1 MLNSL
6 YEKAIAKRGFIHDI
20 ESETDIESLLE
31 GRWFD
36 RDIGESSDE
45 FIIAAGDGSFNKKKF
60 LTTNFCAVGAE
71 SIIYD
76 GKIKKIDDSD
86 IFDIGHVSFLDE
98 LLSNYMAIYEL
109 KCALRAIKEYDV
121 DYYMFDGS
129 ILGDLQNAFPRSAK
143 LPDKI
148 RNNLDE
154 TLLNEFER
162 RLSKNPYGLAFPDI
176 RDTFNLVEL
185 PRSENSNKIE
195 QYNLHLA
202 SIEKIILLKE
212 ILQYRKKIISIS
224 KTSSDNSLFHWNIPD
239 IAFLDKN
246 TEKQGISI
254 IKDDF
259 KVYENAP
266 FPYYNDFFKGITF
279 TIFYVR
285 LQDNKNVL
293 KVELPY
299 KASKKEV
306 FEILRKI
313 NVLSVQG
320 YPYLLNKAH
329 NDVVITD
336 RNIKELLKIAKI
348 YETTNREVMSW

>member
-1 MLNSL
+1 M
-6 YEKAIAKRGFIHDI
+6 
-20 ESETDIESLLE
+20 
-31 GRWFD
+31 
-36 RDIGESSDE
+36 
-45 FIIAAGDGSFNKKKF
+45 
-60 LTTNFCAVGAE
+60 
-71 SIIYD
+71 
-76 GKIKKIDDSD
+76 
-86 IFDIGHVSFLDE
+86 
-98 LLSNYMAIYEL
+98 
-109 KCALRAIKEYDV
+109 
-121 DYYMFDGS
+121 
-129 ILGDLQNAFPRSAK
+129 
-143 LPDKI
+143 
-148 RNNLDE
+148 
-154 TLLNEFER
+154 
-162 RLSKNPYGLAFPDI
+162 
-176 RDTFNLVEL
+176 EL

-195 QYNLHLA
+195 EYNLHLA

-246 TEKQGISI
+246 TQKQGISL
-254 IKDDF
+254 IKNDF
-259 KVYENAP
+259 KVYEKAA
-266 FPYYNDFFKGITF
+266 FPYFNDFFKSLTF

-299 KASKKEV
+299 RASNQEV
-306 FEILRKI
+306 FRIIEKI

-336 RNIKELLKIAKI
+336 MNIRELLKIAKI